1 MTGSAFFQ
9 GRCQA
14 ARLEWSDQLGR
25 ARACSQA
32 AGGAIVPHLPRPSSP
47 LEQRVCPRRLVPLV
61 RPPKLKPAFRP
72 ARQST
77 SLGIQC
83 MHANPWMSAHST
95 QSRDEPDNRRVE
107 DTFQVH
113 SAAGAIRGIVTFQ
126 GSSAT
131 PLTFWSTHPADITI
145 TSIVIV
151 IVITVIIYHLEN
163 SKWAPG
169 PFRRFTLSCST
180 SVAA

>member
-1 MTGSAFFQ
+1 MLVSMLLHICNAARPAYLGHLCLQSCSKSVRCRMTGPAFFQ
-9 GRCQA
+9 GRCQP
-14 ARLEWSDQLGR
+14 ARQERSDQLGR

-32 AGGAIVPHLPRPSSP
+32 PGGAIVPHLPKLSSP

-72 ARQST
+72 ARQSA

-83 MHANPWMSAHST
+83 MHANPWMPAHST

-113 SAAGAIRGIVTFQ
+113 EAAGAIGETVTGQ
-126 GSSAT
+126 GSS
-131 PLTFWSTHPADITI
+131 ST
-145 TSIVIV
+145 
-151 IVITVIIYHLEN
+151 N
-163 SKWAPG
+163 SHFG
-169 PFRRFTLSCST
+169 PHT
-180 SVAA
+180 A